1 MTENYSGEYLSVKI
15 RENWHYIGVNDR
27 ETRLFENMWPL
38 ENGVSYNSYLYTGE
52 KTALLDTVKINK
64 TSNFVEKLDS
74 ALGGRDL
81 DYLVIHHM
89 EPDHS
94 GSITSVLD
102 LYPNC
107 KLVGNKKTKEFLENF
122 YELAEYGFDYEN
134 NFIEVAEGEKLD
146 LGDTEL
152 TFYLTPMVHWPES
165 MVSYEESTKT
175 LFSQDAFGAF
185 GALSGAIFDDEINW
199 EFYLDD
205 TVRYY
210 TNIIGKFSAQV
221 RGALNKLSG
230 LDIEMICP
238 VHGPVWRENPGRIVK
253 LYNQLAEQETQEGV
267 AIVYGSMYGNTE
279 KMAETIAR
287 QLAVRGVKNV
297 KIYDVSKTHL
307 SYLVSDIWRYEGL
320 ILGSCTYN
328 NSIFPLMNNLV
339 ETLRNQKM
347 KNHTIGVFGSY
358 SWGGGALKALK
369 QFAEESGYDKIE
381 ATAEAKGTPSEK
393 DYADCIEIGNQM
405 ADKIIEKR
413 ATQLTKMLGM

>member
-1 MTENYSGEYLSVKI
+1 MGYLSVEISK
-15 RENWHYIGVNDR
+15 NWQYIGVNDR
-27 ETRLFENMWPL
+27 DTRLFENMWPL

-64 TSNFVEKLDS
+64 SSTFVEKLES
-74 ALGGRDL
+74 ALEGRPL
-81 DYLVIHHM
+81 DYLVVHHM

-94 GSITSVLD
+94 GSITTVLD
-102 LYPNC
+102 IYPDV
-107 KLVGNKKTKEFLENF
+107 KIVGNKKTKEFIENYYALEGYNGFSFEKNF
-122 YELAEYGFDYEN
+122 V
-134 NFIEVAEGEKLD
+134 EVKDGEKLD

-165 MVSYEESTKT
+165 MVSFEESTGR

-185 GALSGAIFDDEINW
+185 GSLSGAIFDDEINW

-221 RGALNKLSG
+221 KGALNKLAA
-230 LDIEMICP
+230 LDVKMICP
-238 VHGPVWRENPGRIVK
+238 VHGPVWRTNPGRIFN
-253 LYNQLAEQETQEGV
+253 LYQTLANQETEEGV
-267 AIVYGSMYGNTE
+267 VIVYGSMYGNTE
-279 KMAETIAR
+279 KMAETVAR
-287 QLAVRGVKNV
+287 TLAERGIRNV

-307 SYLVSDIWRYEGL
+307 SYLLADIWRYEGL

-328 NSIFPLMNNLV
+328 NALFPLMQTLV
-339 ETLRNQKM
+339 TTLENQKM

-358 SWGGGALKALK
+358 SWGGGALKKLK
-369 QFAEESGYDKIE
+369 EFAENSGYDKVE
-381 ATAEAKGTPSEK
+381 ATIESKGSPTEVEFK
-393 DYADCIEIGNQM
+393 GCVAIGNEM

-413 ATQLTKMLGM
+413 ASQLICLLDK